1 MPRKTPIYVQ
11 QQGDVK
17 LCADHGYSVVGCGDA
32 VCFYFDVTDHAYISG
47 CTQDKNGCPV
57 LFLVCDED
65 SAETHVE
72 FYEFEGWSVHSAFS
86 GKMISV
92 ALVRQGA

>member
-17 LCADHGYSVVGCGDA
+17 LCADYGYSVVGGCDA

-47 CTQDKNGCPV
+47 CTQEKSGCPV
-57 LFLVCDED
+57 LFLVGGED
-65 SAETHVE
+65 SAETQVE
-72 FYEFEGWSVHSAFS
+72 FSEFSGWVVHSAFS